1 MSKEVRL
8 PSLQFIQNAILDVV
22 LRFPATMLA
31 AVTATCALFILIEAE
46 EKASYAKIWMLGQLG
61 LPLLTAL
68 ALFAESR
75 RWTGAR
81 YYGLLAGGIGA
92 LVGYYFTLELDGETA
107 EYRTMPRY
115 LGFMLIAHLG
125 VAFAPYL
132 NRRRAE
138 DFWAFNKELFA
149 HFVTAAVFSGIIWG
163 GLSAA
168 ILAVVEL
175 FGLVVSFNI
184 YARLFAL
191 VGGLFLTTYFLH
203 HVPRNFEFEEK
214 TTHYSA
220 LFRNLCKYILIPLVI
235 LYFLILYVYGA
246 KILLNWEL
254 PHGWVSSLVI
264 GFSIAGIFTY
274 LLNYLLPRYDSAP
287 AVRLYHRWF
296 WWVLL
301 PLVALLF
308 VAIGR
313 RILDYGVTEER
324 FVVAHTG
331 VWLFVTA
338 LYFAISRTDNIKFI
352 PISLAVFAAVAVLGP
367 FNAFTVAQHSQ
378 VRELEKLLVAA
389 GRLESG
395 KEKTSLLPVSTET
408 SARIR
413 STLDFLETRDALH
426 LIQPWFDLPLDS
438 LPEAPNYVGRPLTDR
453 ILYAL
458 DIKTEQ
464 LEKAEVIYVQP
475 NAQVSSGNIRGY
487 HTFYKLDIAADSDPP
502 GAGKYAAIT
511 ENGAGLAW
519 REKKGTRWTN
529 LEVFDLRAQMK
540 DWTEKSQYGSFILPD
555 GGEVLDFNG
564 PRAEMRLIL
573 FSLAIR
579 KEGTQPKLQSINGLL
594 LVKDKQSR

>member
-8 PSLQFIQNAILDVV
+8 PSLQFLQKAMLDVF

-31 AVTATCALFILIEAE
+31 ALTATCALFVLIEVE
-46 EKASYAKIWMLGQLG
+46 EKAPYAKIWMLGQLG

-92 LVGYYFTLELDGETA
+92 LVGYYFTLDLDGEAA

-138 DFWAFNKELFA
+138 DFWEFNKELFA

-214 TTHYSA
+214 TAHYSA

-274 LLNYLLPRYDSAP
+274 LLNYLLPQYDSAP

-331 VWLFVTA
+331 LWLLVTA
-338 LYFAISRTDNIKFI
+338 LYFSISRTDNIKFI

-367 FNAFTVAQHSQ
+367 FNAFTVAQYSQ

-395 KEKTSLLPVSTET
+395 KGKTAIMPVSADNA
-408 SARIR
+408 ARIQ
-413 STLDFLETRDALH
+413 SALEFLERRNALDA
-426 LIQPWFDLPLDS
+426 IQPWFNMPLDS
-438 LPEAPNYVGRPLTDR
+438 LPAPARFSTRPRTAG

-458 DIKTEQ
+458 DISTEQ
-464 LEKAEVIYVQP
+464 MNYASSIYVNP
-475 NAQVSSGNIRGY
+475 NTQVSRGNIRGY
-487 HTFYKLDIAADSDPP
+487 HTFYRLDISKDTDPP
-502 GAGKYAAIT
+502 GAGKYVAMADDSRGIV
-511 ENGAGLAW
+511 W

-529 LEVFDLRAQMK
+529 LEVFDLGAQIDQWAK
-540 DWTEKSQYGSFILPD
+540 KSEYGQFTLPD

-564 PRAEMRLIL
+564 SRAEMRLFIFGL
-573 FSLAIR
+573 TL
-579 KEGTQPKLQSINGLL
+579 EEDGVQPKLQSINGLL